1 MIAIVFGIVNVVV
14 IVNVIVRV
22 TVAVIVVMVV
32 MFVTVCVCGFLK
44 PKLGRRHTGPEHTL
58 GRDGFHVQCQ
68 TPESAPQLRQRQPDV
83 EQRAEHHVPGR
94 SGETIEVRG
103 FRHVR
108 GFPSREN

>member
-1 MIAIVFGIVNVVV
+1 MLV
-14 IVNVIVRV
+14 IMDVIMMMYVIVRV
-22 TVAVIVVMVV
+22 TVVVIVVMVV
-32 MFVTVCVCGFLK
+32 MCVTVCRRRLLK
-44 PKLGRRHTGPEHTL
+44 PELGRGHTGPEHTL
-58 GRDGFHVQCQ
+58 GRDGFHVQRQ
-68 TPESAPQLRQRQPDV
+68 TPESAPQLRQRQPDI

>member
-1 MIAIVFGIVNVVV
+1 MIPIVFVIVNVVV
-14 IVNVIVRV
+14 IMNVIVRV
-22 TVAVIVVMVV
+22 TVVVIVVV
-32 MFVTVCVCGFLK
+32 MRVTVCLCGFLE
-44 PKLGRRHTGPEHTL
+44 PELDRRHTGPEHTL
-58 GRDGFHVQCQ
+58 GRDGFHVQRQ

-83 EQRAEHHVPGR
+83 EQGAEHHVPGR